1 MSLILSCRLQ
11 HYSSSTANEHHSCVC
26 FRAEA
31 ECLGSAAVF
40 DESVCRD
47 HLVVISPSRPLRT
60 FPHVFVFGFGCVGP
74 SGETSAPIRC
84 RSAHHVCAGT
94 EPDTSLDLFVLLRS
108 CQTLSRLWP
117 ASRLCKETFGP
128 ILSVNTWECLC
139 TRAVGVCYK
148 LHSSLSA
155 GNASFLQNA
164 LILMGM
170 RVL

>member
-1 MSLILSCRLQ
+1 MNIISMFVSEQ
-11 HYSSSTANEHHSCVC
+11 Q
-26 FRAEA
+26 A
-31 ECLGSAAVF
+31 ECFGSAVVF
-40 DESVCRD
+40 DESVCCRGG
-47 HLVVISPSRPLRT
+47 LVMISPSRPLCT
-60 FPHVFVFGFGCVGP
+60 FPHVFVFGFSCIGP

-84 RSAHHVCAGT
+84 CSARRVRAGT

-139 TRAVGVCYK
+139 TRVVGVCYE

-155 GNASFLQNA
+155 LGVICSIMQVSFK
-164 LILMGM
+164 MPWF
-170 RVL
+170 